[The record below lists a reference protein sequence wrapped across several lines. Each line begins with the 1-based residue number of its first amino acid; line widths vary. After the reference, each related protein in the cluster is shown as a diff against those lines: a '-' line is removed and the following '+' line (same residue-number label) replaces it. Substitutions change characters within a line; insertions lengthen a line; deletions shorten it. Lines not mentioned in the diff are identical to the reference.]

1 MENRVIKFRVYILD
15 NSGKVKC
22 YFHEWLDGDGWK
34 HDYYAP
40 IVSNGVFSHKELGD
54 GFFGEIVRKRFS
66 GLTDKHGVEIY
77 EGDVL
82 VSTFGNGL
90 PFVIKF
96 GEYHDSSGD
105 DDLATAIGFYILEQ
119 DGTESLFGKSVN
131 GDTDCYQVIGN
142 VLQNLSTNHL

>member
-1 MENRVIKFRVYILD
+1 MNRVIKFRYRYTNGTNWIFQVFTLAEICNGMPFEVLSD
-15 NSGKVKC
+15 NPLLKN
-22 YFHEWLDGDGWK
+22 YRYDGEDL
-34 HDYYAP
+34 
-40 IVSNGVFSHKELGD
+40 FS
-54 GFFGEIVRKRFS
+54 S
-66 GLTDKHGVEIY
+66 LTDKNGVEIY

-105 DDLATAIGFYILEQ
+105 DDLATVIGFYILEQ

-142 VLQNLSTNHL
+142 VFQNLSTNHL

>member
-90 PFVIKF
+90 PF
-96 GEYHDSSGD
+96 
-105 DDLATAIGFYILEQ
+105 
-119 DGTESLFGKSVN
+119 
-131 GDTDCYQVIGN
+131 
-142 VLQNLSTNHL
+142 QN

>member
-77 EGDVL
+77 EGDVGSKCYSAS
-82 VSTFGNGL
+82 VKTGVVAWHQERAMFI
-90 PFVIKF
+90 F
-96 GEYHDSSGD
+96 
-105 DDLATAIGFYILEQ
+105 Q
-119 DGTESLFGKSVN
+119 DGYNEPL
-131 GDTDCYQVIGN
+131 YQLPLNMVEVIGN
-142 VLQNLSTNHL
+142 VFANPELIN

>member
-66 GLTDKHGVEIY
+66 GLTDKNGVEIY
-77 EGDVL
+77 EGDV
-82 VSTFGNGL
+82 VEKCYG
-90 PFVIKF
+90 
-96 GEYHDSSGD
+96 SSVKTGVV
-105 DDLATAIGFYILEQ
+105 AWHQERAMFILQ
-119 DGTESLFGKSVN
+119 DGFNEPL
-131 GDTDCYQVIGN
+131 YQLPLNMIEVIGN
-142 VLQNLSTNHL
+142 VFENPELLNP